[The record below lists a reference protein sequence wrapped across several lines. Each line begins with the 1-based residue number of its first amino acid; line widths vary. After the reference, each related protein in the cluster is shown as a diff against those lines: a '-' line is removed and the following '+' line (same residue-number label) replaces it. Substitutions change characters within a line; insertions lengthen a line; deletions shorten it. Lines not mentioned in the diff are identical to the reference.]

1 MCTVAV
7 DVVRLPYRNK
17 LKWRQTAKS
26 SFSADPQW
34 TAVRVRLRRVT
45 TDGVSAAAVD
55 RLQLEKEEEEKSA
68 TVTCT
73 DQCAVQRWA
82 ILKDDAQDDD
92 SISIRPTHAAS
103 AR

>member
-1 MCTVAV
+1 M
-7 DVVRLPYRNK
+7 
-17 LKWRQTAKS
+17 
-26 SFSADPQW
+26 
-34 TAVRVRLRRVT
+34 
-45 TDGVSAAAVD
+45 SAAAVD
-55 RLQLEKEEEEKSA
+55 RLQLEKEEEGKRSA

-73 DQCAVQRWA
+73 DHCAVQRWD